1 MDGSAAIQVCA
12 VVVSYYPDV
21 HLLGKVLNALS
32 SQVSAIVLV
41 DNTPHADRE
50 INEVA
55 REYCVQRLSF
65 GTNRGIAYGH
75 NEGIRWARKRG
86 FSHVLLMDQDSVP
99 RLNMVVELVK
109 AQAELVGN
117 GICVAALGPSIYDPK
132 YGGPSPFIVREG
144 WRIRKIYCAGNDKEP
159 YLVEYIISSG
169 SLIAI
174 DVLDQIG
181 EMDESLFID
190 YVDIEWGLRARSKG
204 FSCYCVCAAV
214 MDHCLADFSLPLPF
228 SGGRRVPV
236 RTPLR
241 HYYQFRNAIRVY
253 RRAYAPLAWVMN
265 DAYRLVLKYFYY
277 ALLTPPRWQHL
288 KMMTLGLWHGVLDR
302 GGSIPSRAKSE

>member
-1 MDGSAAIQVCA
+1 MTPDAPGAIRVCA

-21 HLLGKVLNALS
+21 HMLRKVFKALS
-32 SQVSAIVLV
+32 SQVSAILLV
-41 DNTPHADRE
+41 DNTPNEDPE
-50 INEVA
+50 INNVA
-55 REYCVQRLSF
+55 LDFCAKRLPL
-65 GTNRGIAYGH
+65 GKNRGIAHGH
-75 NEGIRWARKRG
+75 NCGIRWARERD

-99 RLNMVVELVK
+99 RRNMVEELVK
-109 AQAELVGN
+109 AQAQLVAN
-117 GICVAALGPSIYDPK
+117 GIYVAALGPSVSDEK

-144 WRIRKIYCAGNDKEP
+144 WRIRKIYCTGDDRKT

-174 DVLDQIG
+174 DVLDQVG

-204 FSCYCVCAAV
+204 FSCFGVCTAV
-214 MDHCLADFSLPLPF
+214 MDHCLGDFALEIPF
-228 SGGRRVPV
+228 SRGRRVPV

-253 RRAYAPLAWVMN
+253 RRTYAPLAWVIN
-265 DAYRLVLKYFYY
+265 DAYRLALKYLYY

-302 GGSIPSRAKSE
+302 GGSF